1 MKATTP
7 TSAPGNKLRSGRGR
21 RGFTLLE
28 LLVVLALLAITVG
41 TVTLAIRDPAAT
53 QLEREA
59 ERLAALLESARA
71 EARAAGLRVL
81 WQPVRVQDGSSGPHF
96 RFIGLPE
103 GIELPDTWLNPGVR
117 ADIVGAPVLVLGP
130 DPIIGAQRLTLAL
143 DDRRVTLAT
152 DGLLPFAITSEVPRA
167 P

>member
-1 MKATTP
+1 
-7 TSAPGNKLRSGRGR
+7 
-21 RGFTLLE
+21 
-28 LLVVLALLAITVG
+28 
-41 TVTLAIRDPAAT
+41 
-53 QLEREA
+53 
-59 ERLAALLESARA
+59 
-71 EARAAGLRVL
+71 
-81 WQPVRVQDGSSGPHF
+81 
-96 RFIGLPE
+96 
-103 GIELPDTWLNPGVR
+103 VR